1 MANGLEKAKAKEQIV
16 NSIRDLYSAKITLPL
31 GNPNLKLVHTNQFLF
46 TELPTDVFELA
57 NFDAIAKALNS
68 SYSRYSGYTLN
79 RWYIEACTI
88 TNDGST
94 AKMELELNPFAS
106 NVIKFR
112 DERNSFRQAY
122 TNATKPTSTASS
134 NTSSSVKKTKIKSVK
149 SANSTLKGGEG
160 KLIDGLVKKIIGSE
174 TRELKK
180 AKLIHKWLQNNVRY
194 SGYECTKYNTVEKC
208 YNNRRHLNCADTA
221 RLTRAMMASAGLKC
235 YVVHRSH
242 ANGHFWTLIEIDGK
256 IYASD
261 QTGSGSDWNTIW
273 YADGDRRACN
283 SRGGNWDSKNG
294 KKPDC

>member
-235 YVVHRSH
+235 YIVHRTY
-242 ANGHFWTLIEIDGK
+242 NG
-256 IYASD
+256 ASD
-261 QTGSGSDWNTIW
+261 QTGDGSAWNTVW
-273 YADGDRRACN
+273 KRSGRTGNGGYASY
-283 SRGGNWDSKNG
+283 SRKNG
-294 KKPDC
+294 KVPDC

>member
-194 SGYECTKYNTVEKC
+194 TYYECTKYNTVEKC

-235 YVVHRSH
+235 YIVHRTY
-242 ANGHFWTLIEIDGK
+242 NGGHFWVVIEIDGK
-256 IYASD
+256 KYASD
-261 QTGSGSDWNTIW
+261 QTGDGSAWNTVW
-273 YADGDRRACN
+273 KRSGRTGNGGYASY
-283 SRGGNWDSKNG
+283 SRKNG
-294 KKPDC
+294 KVPDC